1 MEEDFRALLLN
12 DSGVSALAGSRVNWG
27 AHPQGQPLP
36 GVVLHVIGG
45 NDEPTLEAPDG
56 LTQGRVQVDC
66 YADTIGGAV
75 GLGRA
80 VRAALNGHKGGDFQG
95 IFHAAT
101 RTGREGGGDTDRPF
115 YVQLDFTTHYQ
126 E

>member
-1 MEEDFRALLLN
+1 MEEDFRAILLA
-12 DSGVSALAGSRVNWG
+12 DSGVSALVASRVNWG

-36 GVVLHVIGG
+36 AVVLHVISD

-56 LTQGRVQVDC
+56 LTQGRVQADC

-80 VRAALNGHKGGDFQG
+80 VRAALNGHKGGGFQG

-101 RTGREGGGDTDRPF
+101 RTGREGGGDADRPF